1 MTESIIPNYSGDDA
15 MLAPIIKA
23 LRRVVDPELSL
34 SIVDVGLIYGI
45 SVMPDKVHVLM
56 TMTSA
61 ACPVT
66 DMLVDEVYDELA
78 QLFPMEVDICVELVW
93 APAWTPE
100 RMSPRARALMN
111 W

>member
-1 MTESIIPNYSGDDA
+1 MSESILSNYSGDEA
-15 MLAPIIKA
+15 MREPIIKA

-34 SIVDVGLIYGI
+34 SIVDVGLIYGLT
-45 SVMPDKVHVLM
+45 VTPDKVHVLM

-66 DMLVDEVYDELA
+66 DMLVDEVYAEME
-78 QLFPMEVDICVELVW
+78 QLFPIEVSIEVELVW
-93 APAWTPE
+93 EPAWTPE